1 MGSLPP
7 DEIRAMRL
15 DLGLTQSELAQV
27 LGYKGNAASAA
38 VLVSNYEKGARELT
52 RAQERLLQ
60 MYHTF
65 GLPKDWTPE
74 RAQQRFRRDR

>member
-1 MGSLPP
+1 MQP
-7 DEIRAMRL
+7 DEIRTMRL

-27 LGYKGNAASAA
+27 LGYRGNTASAA
-38 VLVSNYEKGARELT
+38 VLVSNYEKGARELPT
-52 RAQERLLQ
+52 AQWRLLQ

-74 RAQQRFRRDR
+74 RAAERFRRRW